1 MVQNVKLNNR
11 VEMPLEGFGV
21 FQVTDLSVCE
31 QAILDAIQVGYRRLI
46 QRVLIRT
53 RKLLAE
59 RLQNQKWRERNCSL
73 CSADG
78 L

>member
-59 RLQNQKWRERNCSL
+59 RLQNQK
-73 CSADG
+73 
-78 L
+78 